1 MYLYS
6 NLAVLTHFDHDVFI
20 VNRFF
25 FSKNGLRYII
35 LLPILLCI
43 RTVKTSRTVFLPEFS
58 DTHLHP
64 VTAVS
69 SLARRHIRYSAS
81 PPTQLCRD
89 RSTITILPDTRG
101 VSYCGRFSVWNYIC
115 TQTECNIFEV
125 QAEQSIW
132 NKSVIHGWM
141 GRGEGTG
148 LYLASPAG
156 RLACSTARAKT
167 ETRNR

>member
-1 MYLYS
+1 MTW
-6 NLAVLTHFDHDVFI
+6 AVLTHFDHVFI
-20 VNRFF
+20 VNQLLY
-25 FSKNGLRYII
+25 SKNGLRERYII
-35 LLPILLCI
+35 LLPIYCTNGENVSNGFPAGVHLSTCTPPPFHPS
-43 RTVKTSRTVFLPEFS
+43 RVGTSGT
-58 DTHLHP
+58 
-64 VTAVS
+64 
-69 SLARRHIRYSAS
+69 ARRRLRMSRPVDHNDIA
-81 PPTQLCRD
+81 
-89 RSTITILPDTRG
+89 DTRG

-156 RLACSTARAKT
+156 RLACSTTRAKT